1 MQKLQ
6 RAKRVGLR
14 DRESKKI
21 IAVYPH
27 KPEGT
32 DEAIEKA
39 VKDWHYQKYCAAEE
53 ELRHAYV
60 DALTDEELET
70 LFRGEHDYQI

>member
-1 MQKLQ
+1 MQKFED
-6 RAKRVGLR
+6 AKKVGLR
-14 DRESKKI
+14 DRETKKI

-32 DEAIEKA
+32 DEEIEKA

-53 ELRHAYV
+53 ELRNAYV
-60 DALTDEELET
+60 DVLTEDELKT
-70 LFRGEHDYQI
+70 VRGASDFEI